1 MVHIDAYIV
10 KAEGY
15 ALVVQN
21 SVLSRTYFYGSPEFN
36 EIKSAIE
43 LALLNGCKAILEYN
57 NIPSVGTGELD
68 IIMFVVSH
76 HPMGEMVHRIWN
88 FKIEW
93 ENCILNQNDDFA
105 MQYLN
110 ELAVNLCNFV
120 AFLRENLI

>member
-1 MVHIDAYIV
+1 MV

-21 SVLSRTYFYGSPEFN
+21 SVLSRTYFYGSQEFN
-36 EIKSAIE
+36 EIKSAVE

-57 NIPSVGTGELD
+57 NIPSAGTGEVD

-76 HPMGEMVHRIWN
+76 HPMGEIVNRIWN
-88 FKIEW
+88 FKVEW
-93 ENCILNQNDDFA
+93 ENCILNRNEDFA

-110 ELAVNLCNFV
+110 DVAVSLGNFI